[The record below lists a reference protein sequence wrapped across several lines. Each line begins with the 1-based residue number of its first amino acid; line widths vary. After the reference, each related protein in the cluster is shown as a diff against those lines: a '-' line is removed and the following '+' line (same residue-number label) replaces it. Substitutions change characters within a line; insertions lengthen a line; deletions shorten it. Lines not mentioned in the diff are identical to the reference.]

1 MWCGHAGLGHLSAAT
16 VHILVDVV
24 GVGWRLLATWRTV
37 VEVGLVVQR
46 GWTIAVLLLLLLRMT
61 LTWELP
67 REALLRIPHHAV
79 RSSWGGFL

>member
-1 MWCGHAGLGHLSAAT
+1 MGCGHAGLGHLSAAT

-46 GWTIAVLLLLLLRMT
+46 GSTVLLLLLLRMT
-61 LTWELP
+61 LTWELS
-67 REALLRIPHHAV
+67 REALLRIPHYAV

>member
-1 MWCGHAGLGHLSAAT
+1 MTTA
-16 VHILVDVV
+16 VQVLVDVI

-46 GWTIAVLLLLLLRMT
+46 WRTISVLLLLLLRVT
-61 LTWELP
+61 LAWELSG
-67 REALLRIPHHAV
+67 EALLRIPHHTI